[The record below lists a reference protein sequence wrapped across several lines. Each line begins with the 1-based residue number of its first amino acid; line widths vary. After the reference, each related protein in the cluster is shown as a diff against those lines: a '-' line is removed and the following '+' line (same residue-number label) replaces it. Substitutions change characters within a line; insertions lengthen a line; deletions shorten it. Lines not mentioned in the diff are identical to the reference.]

1 MRAQLCYRPREGIV
15 SGVVAGKL
23 IRLPTQRDQARITA
37 WEKQQELRSGKVTPW
52 DHVFES
58 PHRRVERARSLA
70 GASPAGPVGP
80 KLTVVE
86 SAALEIYDW
95 PGAYAQR
102 FDGVDK
108 AGGSDRA
115 LPNHQRYRGSAV
127 YVREQGGFCLHGMP
141 PCGNP
146 RCIVV
151 IHDWD
156 LLFKALKQTRQLTI
170 VVEL

>member
-23 IRLPTQRDQARITA
+23 VRLPTQRDQARITA
-37 WEKQQELRSGKVTPW
+37 WEKQQELRPGKVTRW

-58 PHRRVERARSLA
+58 PHRHVERARSLA
-70 GASPAGPVGP
+70 GTSPAGPVGP

-95 PGAYAQR
+95 PGEYAQR

-108 AGGSDRA
+108 GGGSDRA
-115 LPNHQRYRGSAV
+115 LPNHHRYRGSAV

-141 PCGNP
+141 PCGDP

-151 IHDWD
+151 VRDWD
-156 LLFKALKQTRQLTI
+156 FLFKALKRTRQLTI

>member
-1 MRAQLCYRPREGIV
+1 MRAQLSYRPREGIV
-15 SGVVAGKL
+15 SGVVAGRL
-23 IRLPTQRDQARITA
+23 VRLPTRRDQARIMA
-37 WEKQQELRSGKVTPW
+37 WEKQQELRPGKVTLW

-58 PHRRVERARSLA
+58 PHPNLERAGPLA
-70 GASPAGPVGP
+70 GTSPLGPAGP
-80 KLTVVE
+80 KLTVAE
-86 SAALEIYDW
+86 NATLEIYDW

-108 AGGSDRA
+108 GGGSGRA
-115 LPNHQRYRGSAV
+115 PPNHHRYRGSAV
-127 YVREQGGFCLHGMP
+127 YVRGHGGFCLHGMP

-151 IHDWD
+151 THDWD
-156 LLFKALKQTRQLTI
+156 FLFKALKQTRQLTI

>member
-1 MRAQLCYRPREGIV
+1 MRARLSYRPREGIV
-15 SGVVAGKL
+15 SGVVAGRL
-23 IRLPTQRDQARITA
+23 VRLPTQRDQARIIA
-37 WEKQQELRSGKVTPW
+37 WEKQQELRSGKVTRS
-52 DHVFES
+52 DHVFEA
-58 PHRRVERARSLA
+58 PHRHLERAEPLA
-70 GASPAGPVGP
+70 GTSPVGPAGP
-80 KLTVVE
+80 KLTV
-86 SAALEIYDW
+86 ADNATLEIYDW

-108 AGGSDRA
+108 GGGSNRTP
-115 LPNHQRYRGSAV
+115 PNHRRHRGSAV

-151 IHDWD
+151 THDWD
-156 LLFKALKQTRQLTI
+156 LLFKALKQTRRLTI